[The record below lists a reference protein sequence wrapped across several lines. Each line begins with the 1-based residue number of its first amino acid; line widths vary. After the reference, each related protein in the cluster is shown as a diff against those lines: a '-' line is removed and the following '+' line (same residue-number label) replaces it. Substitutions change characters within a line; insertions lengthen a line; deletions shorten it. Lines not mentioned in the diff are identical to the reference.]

1 MSYRSS
7 LDKNN
12 LCDKFM
18 RDCKVNNCSNTKN
31 SISTIEHIN
40 SINNMNMNIKSPII
54 NNKNGNN
61 S

>member
-1 MSYRSS
+1 
-7 LDKNN
+7 
-12 LCDKFM
+12 M

-54 NNKNGNN
+54 NNNNGNN